1 MAVALKLLYTADL
14 HGNEGFYRRLLGIA
28 VKKKVSAI
36 IIGGDLLP
44 KTGDFT
50 SLIEEQRRFI
60 VDTLRALLLAFR
72 DSNPAVDVLLMMG
85 NDDFSI
91 NMHLFE
97 DMEEEGL
104 LKLLHMR
111 VHPLAEGLSIAGY
124 GCVRPTPFSCKDW
137 ERYDDQQKILQ
148 PGPYKPVVS
157 TLDGLL
163 DIDEQEWYA
172 SHPTIEDDLEQLAR
186 MSEPKRTIYVLHDP
200 PCDTNLDLLYN
211 GQHIGSMAV
220 RRFIER
226 YQPPLILSGHIHEAP
241 RVSGKITGRIGETLC
256 VNPGQTEAILQA
268 VTVDIPGLKVKLL

>member
-1 MAVALKLLYTADL
+1 
-14 HGNEGFYRRLLGIA
+14 
-28 VKKKVSAI
+28 
-36 IIGGDLLP
+36 
-44 KTGDFT
+44 
-50 SLIEEQRRFI
+50 
-60 VDTLRALLLAFR
+60 
-72 DSNPAVDVLLMMG
+72 
-85 NDDFSI
+85 
-91 NMHLFE
+91 
-97 DMEEEGL
+97 
-104 LKLLHMR
+104 

-172 SHPTIEDDLEQLAR
+172 SHPTIEDNLEQLAR
-186 MSEPKRTIYVLHDP
+186 MSDPTKTIYVLHDP
-200 PCDTNLDLLYN
+200 PHNTNLDLLYN

-241 RVSGKITGRIGETLC
+241 KVSGKITDRIADTVC

-268 VTVDIPGLKVKLL
+268 VTVDIPGYKLKLL